1 VISFGGEWL
10 NLIKNYVEK
19 STHIGCWFSASAGMA
34 QSMPFQFPSNDMA
47 REKELGEV
55 CLADYFGCVVW
66 LFVPPTHSVR
76 AFE

>member
-1 VISFGGEWL
+1 
-10 NLIKNYVEK
+10 
-19 STHIGCWFSASAGMA
+19 
-34 QSMPFQFPSNDMA
+34 MA

-55 CLADYFGCVVW
+55 CLADFGCVVW